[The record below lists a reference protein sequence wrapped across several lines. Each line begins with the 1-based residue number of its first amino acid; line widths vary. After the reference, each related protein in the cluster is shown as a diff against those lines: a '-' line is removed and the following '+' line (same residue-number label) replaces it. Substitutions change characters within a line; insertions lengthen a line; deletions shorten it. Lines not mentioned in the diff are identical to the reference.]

1 VFGLE
6 KPGRSSGAMEP
17 AGCRIEGSLV
27 ILNQQSHIAVCR
39 AGLEQKAILRNLLEL
54 YAHDFS
60 SFVDLEIGQDGRFG
74 YEGLDLYWTD
84 ADRHPF
90 LVTVD
95 QKIGGFILVDA
106 VRQDEAS
113 PTTWDVAEFFILRS
127 YRRRGIG
134 TSAAHQVFKRFPGHW
149 QVRVRLSNQPACNFW
164 KHAIVQFAA
173 VRSARMVSGGAMR
186 QVFTFDS
193 PPVDGG

>member
-1 VFGLE
+1 M
-6 KPGRSSGAMEP
+6 P
-17 AGCRIEGSLV
+17 
-27 ILNQQSHIAVCR
+27 ILS
-39 AGLEQKAILRNLLEL
+39 NLLEL

-60 SFVDLEIGQDGRFG
+60 SFVELEIGPDGRFG
-74 YEGLDLYWTD
+74 YEGLERYWTD

-95 QKIGGFILVDA
+95 KKLGGFILVDA
-106 VRQDEAS
+106 VEQDGMDA
-113 PTTWDVAEFFILRS
+113 TTWDVAEFFILRS

-134 TSAAHQVFKRFPGHW
+134 TFAAHQVFNWFPGHW

-164 KHAIVQFAA
+164 EHAIAQFAGDTM
-173 VRSARMVSGGAMR
+173 RSARMVSGGAMR

-193 PPVDGG
+193 PRVEGGR